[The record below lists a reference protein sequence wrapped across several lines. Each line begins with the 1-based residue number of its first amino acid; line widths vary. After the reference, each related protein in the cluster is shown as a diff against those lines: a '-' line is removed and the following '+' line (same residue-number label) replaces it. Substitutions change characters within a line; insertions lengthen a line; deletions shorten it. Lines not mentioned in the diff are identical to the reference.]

1 MLKNYFAC
9 KTNKNERNSNV
20 MRGTIVLPLL
30 TAHNVSACL

>member
-1 MLKNYFAC
+1 MLNNYF
-9 KTNKNERNSNV
+9 TNRTNRNKNNNHV

>member
-1 MLKNYFAC
+1 MLKNYFADR
-9 KTNKNERNSNV
+9 TNKNKRNSNL